1 VRPIAKWLLARPWN
15 PVFAL
20 ALSLVVPLAPVISG
34 TCIVFLVLTVGVRKA
49 VLQGAAA
56 AALLATLTVL
66 VGDSPLLLLRNIVAI
81 WLPAVALAAVL
92 QGSRSL
98 SFAVQ
103 VSVIGAIVVTAGLHV
118 IGGDPVT
125 FWGDIVDRS
134 HSALEG
140 AGWNAETLALMQE
153 YRDDIARQMTMMV
166 VFLGWS
172 TLVLVLVLGYGLQQS
187 LPEQE
192 VRYGRFS
199 DLQLGRVLAFAMAI
213 ASMTALLVDANLLQD
228 IAFVLF
234 AAFWVQGM
242 AMVHWLQSDG
252 PLPVLAVVAVYVLL
266 PFLHVL
272 LIMTM
277 AVLGY
282 TDAWFNFR
290 TRIAAGRK

>member
-1 VRPIAKWLLARPWN
+1 MRPIAKWLLARPWN

-34 TCIVFLVLTVGVRKA
+34 TCIVFLVLAGGVQKA

-56 AALLATLTVL
+56 AALLAILTVL

-81 WLPAVALAAVL
+81 WLPAVALTAVL
-92 QGSRSL
+92 QRTRSL

-103 VSVIGAIVVTAGLHV
+103 VSVIGAIAVTAGLHV
-118 IGGDPVT
+118 FGGDPVT
-125 FWGDIVDRS
+125 FWGGIVDRS
-134 HSALEG
+134 HLVLESAR
-140 AGWNAETLALMQE
+140 WSAETLALMQE

-172 TLVLVLVLGYGLQQS
+172 TLVLVLVLGYGLHQC
-187 LPEQE
+187 LPEQG

-199 DLQLGRVLAFAMAI
+199 DLQLGRVLAFAMAL
-213 ASMTALLVDANLLQD
+213 ASLAAFVVHAGWLQD

-234 AAFWVQGM
+234 AAFWVQGV
-242 AMVHWLQSDG
+242 AMVHWLHSDG
-252 PLPVLAVVAVYVLL
+252 PLPVYVLL

-290 TRIAAGRK
+290 SRIAAGRK